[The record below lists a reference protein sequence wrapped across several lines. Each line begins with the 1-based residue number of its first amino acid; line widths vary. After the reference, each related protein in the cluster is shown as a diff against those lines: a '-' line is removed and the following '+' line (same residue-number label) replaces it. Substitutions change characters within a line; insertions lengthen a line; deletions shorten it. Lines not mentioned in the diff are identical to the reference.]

1 MTSQLNVDTIVD
13 KAGTGG
19 ATLSKPTLTSI
30 QNTSTIKSDGGGD
43 VSINL
48 CQGLVKVWLYGS
60 ANGTAGYD
68 SFGASSLGDTGTGH
82 QTINFS
88 NNFNNGAYVVT
99 ASQGTGNN
107 HTVKIHDRATS
118 SQQIK
123 MYDVS
128 SGNFEDSTQ
137 FSQFS
142 GDLA

>member
-1 MTSQLNVDTIVD
+1 MSTILVN
-13 KAGTGG
+13 
-19 ATLSKPTLTSI
+19 TLTG
-30 QNTSTIKSDGGGD
+30 TSTAG
-43 VSINL
+43 SIAVTGEGNSTTTNL
-48 CQGLVKVWLYGS
+48 QQGLLKCWVYGAADGS
-60 ANGTAGYD
+60 AAYD
-68 SFGASSLGDTGTGH
+68 SFNLSSLGDTGTGH
-82 QTINFS
+82 QTVNFS

-128 SGNFEDSTQ
+128 AGDFQDSTQ